1 MKRWIPMKGQ
11 AAIEYLMTYGWA
23 ILALLIVTAVLLT
36 SGILSPSYL
45 ISEECA
51 FGNNLPCNFAI
62 YNEAGSTHL
71 VMDVFNGY
79 PYTIR
84 IKDVYIETTDGVQVF
99 SGFDS
104 NVEILSGAN
113 HVYEAE
119 LSGPDV
125 PEGSVKRFVGN
136 LTYVSCAHE
145 IGPDCSDAEHVI
157 SGRVVG
163 RIIPQ

>member
-1 MKRWIPMKGQ
+1 MKGQ

-23 ILALLIVTAVLLT
+23 ILALLIVSAVLLT

-45 ISEECA
+45 VSEECS

-62 YNEAGSTHL
+62 YNPGSSTRL
-71 VMDVFNGY
+71 EMNIFNGY
-79 PYTIR
+79 PYKIM
-84 IKDVYIETTDGVQVF
+84 IKEIHIQTTDGIQSF
-99 SGFDS
+99 SGFDT

-113 HVYEAE
+113 HVYSAD
-119 LSGPDV
+119 LSGPEV
-125 PEGSVKRFVGN
+125 PDGSAKRFVGN
-136 LTYVSCAHE
+136 LTYVSCAPE
-145 IGPDCSDAEHVI
+145 IGPTCSTSEHVI